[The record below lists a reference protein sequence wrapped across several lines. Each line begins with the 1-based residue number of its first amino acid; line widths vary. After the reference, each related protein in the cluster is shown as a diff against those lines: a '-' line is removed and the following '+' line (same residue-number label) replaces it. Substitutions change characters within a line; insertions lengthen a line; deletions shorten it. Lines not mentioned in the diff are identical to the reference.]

1 MSAVEDSKD
10 LVVLAAD
17 KDMEHAVKGILGRWK
32 SLQIREL
39 TWDIFVHPN
48 RDPGC
53 LLEAHEFLRD
63 HSGRY
68 RRAII
73 MLDRDGCGKES
84 SGASA
89 IESGIEERLRNT
101 GWDGRCAA
109 IALVPELEAWVWSDS
124 SEVPRVLGWAGVQ
137 PQLRDQLIAQGLL
150 EPNHLKPVD
159 PKRALEFALKRV
171 KIPRSASIYHQ
182 IACSVS
188 LSRCE
193 DPAFNKFKTTLQS
206 WFPVGSED

>member
-89 IESGIEERLRNT
+89 IESGIEERLRNYRL
-101 GWDGRCAA
+101 GWPLR
-109 IALVPELEAWVWSDS
+109 SDS
-124 SEVPRVLGWAGVQ
+124 ACSRTGGLG
-137 PQLRDQLIAQGLL
+137 L
-150 EPNHLKPVD
+150 ERL
-159 PKRALEFALKRV
+159 A
-171 KIPRSASIYHQ
+171 RSA
-182 IACSVS
+182 ACAW
-188 LSRCE
+188 LGRR
-193 DPAFNKFKTTLQS
+193 PATTARPAYRAGTS
-206 WFPVGSED
+206 